1 MRSDIKICEV
11 KLIDFNN
18 LASIHRTALPED
30 VLPSF
35 GPKVLENFY
44 KKTIELKSN
53 RFIVAK
59 KQDKVIGFILLS
71 KESIR
76 LFEIIFSYSF
86 LCGFFRVILFK
97 PSKILVAFSQIINK
111 VPLGIDAMEITYIAI
126 MPEYQGLGVGGRLL
140 NHIPSTLKYSNIKF
154 IETKT
159 SNEKLFNYYVKS
171 FNAKLVHQ
179 FTSWNNKYYAVKWVL
194 EN

>member
-1 MRSDIKICEV
+1 MSSDIKICEV

-18 LASIHRTALPED
+18 LASIHSAALPED
-30 VLPSF
+30 VLPAF
-35 GPKVLENFY
+35 GLTVLENFY
-44 KKTIELKSN
+44 KKAIDLKSN
-53 RFIVAK
+53 RFVVAK

-71 KESIR
+71 KESIN
-76 LFEIIFSYSF
+76 LFEIILSYSF
-86 LCGFFRVILFK
+86 LCGIFRVIFFK

-111 VPLGIDAMEITYIAI
+111 VPLGIDALEITYIAV
-126 MPEYQGLGVGGRLL
+126 MPEYQGFGVGGRLL
-140 NHIPSTLKYSNIKF
+140 KHIPLIVKYSNIKY

-159 SNEKLFNYYVKS
+159 SNEKLLNYYIKT

-179 FTSWNNKYYAVKWVL
+179 FRSWNNNYYAIKWEL